1 MNWFRQNRWLGTFL
15 IVFGVGT
22 LVAGYFVY
30 SAKSGSDE
38 ALARFNE
45 AAAERTRLE
54 SLDPFPT
61 EANFK
66 KMKVHLE
73 NYTHALD
80 KLKEDLK
87 TRVLPAPP
95 LAPNEFQSR
104 LRQSMVAVAE
114 KARVNKVKLP
124 DNFALG
130 FDEFT
135 AALPNTA
142 AAPLLGQE
150 LAQVELVMNMLIDAR
165 VDAVGALIRT
175 PLAEERAAVA
185 PSPSPGTGGRKAPAA
200 AATGPKML
208 ERAVIDVTFTSSPSA
223 ARKVLNQVGSSN
235 QQFYITRTLHVR
247 NEKDKGPA
255 REPASAL
262 GNAAAGA
269 ATPAPA
275 VTAAPT
281 TTTPGAVPAK
291 PPSAPALSFIVGN
304 EHIETSARVELIRFT
319 F

>member
-1 MNWFRQNRWLGTFL
+1 MNWFQQNRWLGTFL
-15 IVFGVGT
+15 IVFAVCT
-22 LVAGYFVY
+22 LGAIYFVY
-30 SAKSGSDE
+30 SAKSSADN

-54 SLDPFPT
+54 RLDPFPT

-66 KMKVHLE
+66 KMQVHLQ
-73 NYTHALD
+73 NYNSSLD

-114 KARVNKVKLP
+114 KARANKVKLP

-150 LAQVELVMNMLIDAR
+150 LAQTELLLDILIDSR
-165 VDAVGALIRT
+165 VDAVSALVRQ
-175 PLAEERAAVA
+175 PLAAERTAVA
-185 PSPSPGTGGRKAPAA
+185 PSPAPGAAGARKAPAPA
-200 AATGPKML
+200 AAGPIMV
-208 ERAVIDVTFTSSPSA
+208 ERGMMDVTFTSSPSA
-223 ARKVLNQVGSSN
+223 ARKVLNQLGSSN
-235 QQFYITRTLHVR
+235 QQFYITRTLYVR
-247 NEKDKGPA
+247 NEKDKGPP
-255 REPASAL
+255 REQPGAVGAAS
-262 GNAAAGA
+262 A
-269 ATPAPA
+269 ATPAVPA
-275 VTAAPT
+275 TAANP
-281 TTTPGAVPAK
+281 AVPAPGK
-291 PPSAPALSFIVGN
+291 PAAGPALSFIVGN
-304 EHIETSARVELIRFT
+304 EHIETSARVELIRFN

>member
-15 IVFGVGT
+15 VAFAICT
-22 LVAGYFVY
+22 LGAGYFVY
-30 SAKSGSDE
+30 SAKSRSDD
-38 ALARFNE
+38 ALAHFNE

-54 SLDPFPT
+54 RLDPFPT
-61 EANFK
+61 EANFR

-73 NYTHALD
+73 NYAAALD

-104 LRQSMVAVAE
+104 LRQAMVAVAE
-114 KARVNKVKLP
+114 KARANKVKLP

-150 LAQVELVMNMLIDAR
+150 LGQMELLLNMLIDAR
-165 VDAVGALIRT
+165 IDAVSALVRL
-175 PLAEERAAVA
+175 PLAEERGAVA
-185 PSPSPGTGGRKAPAA
+185 PRTAPAPSGRKPPGAA
-200 AATGPKML
+200 AAGPNMV
-208 ERAVIDVTFTSSPSA
+208 ERGIVDVTFTSSPSA
-223 ARKVLNQVGSSN
+223 MRKVLNQLGSSN

-247 NEKDKGPA
+247 NEKDKGPV
-255 REPASAL
+255 REQ
-262 GNAAAGA
+262 AGA
-269 ATPAPA
+269 GGVAPA
-275 VTAAPT
+275 TAAPG
-281 TTTPGAVPAK
+281 TPALARAA
-291 PPSAPALSFIVGN
+291 SAPALTFIVGN
-304 EHIETSARVELIRFT
+304 EHVETSARVELIRFN